1 VNGPQI
7 RDTDAA
13 KPRALTPSEHAIAC
27 LQKAIR
33 HIENG
38 DPNDIRAAWVEIGG
52 ARLWTRALH
61 PAPDQAGAMP

>member
-1 VNGPQI
+1 VTGPQI
-7 RDTDAA
+7 RDTDTA

-33 HIENG
+33 HIEA
-38 DPNDIRAAWVEIGG
+38 DDIRAAWVEMGG